1 MEPPLKF
8 VIKSDCRQEVEAAP
22 ASNNYFLP
30 SLINV
35 SALVVLIREA

>member
-22 ASNNYFLP
+22 ASNNHFLP
-30 SLINV
+30 SLVNV
-35 SALVVLIREA
+35 MHLQC